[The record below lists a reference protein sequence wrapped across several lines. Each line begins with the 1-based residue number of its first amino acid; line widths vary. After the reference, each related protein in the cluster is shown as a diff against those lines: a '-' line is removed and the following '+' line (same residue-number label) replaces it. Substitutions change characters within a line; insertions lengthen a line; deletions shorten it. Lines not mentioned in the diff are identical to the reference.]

1 MFKKTRITHG
11 GIPEVNPKLGR
22 YKDKYMH
29 NTTIHH
35 KMLQNIP

>member
-11 GIPEVNPKLGR
+11 GRFEVNPKLSR
-22 YKDKYMH
+22 YKDKYMY

-35 KMLQNIP
+35 KKMQNIP